1 MFYKRARA
9 LPQSRRKLH
18 GTWQVIDYILRQQ
31 LRSIRAMKLSPRA
44 IGAVAALLVA
54 GASLAGCVYYPSGY
68 APGYYAPAYYGP
80 PVGVVIGG
88 GWGHRWR

>member
-1 MFYKRARA
+1 
-9 LPQSRRKLH
+9 
-18 GTWQVIDYILRQQ
+18 
-31 LRSIRAMKLSPRA
+31 MKLSPRA

>member
-1 MFYKRARA
+1 
-9 LPQSRRKLH
+9 
-18 GTWQVIDYILRQQ
+18 
-31 LRSIRAMKLSPRA
+31 MKLSPRA
-44 IGAVAALLVA
+44 MGAVAALVLA
-54 GASLAGCVYYPSGY
+54 AASLAGCVYYPSGYGY